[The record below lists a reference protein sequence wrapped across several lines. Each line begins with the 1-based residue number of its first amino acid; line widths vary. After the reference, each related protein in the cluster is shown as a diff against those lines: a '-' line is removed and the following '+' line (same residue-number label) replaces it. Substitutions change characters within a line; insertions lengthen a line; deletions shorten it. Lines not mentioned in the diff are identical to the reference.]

1 MIIWKNRMNDYG
13 LSDSVI
19 IFLIFIS
26 VVSATA
32 EVVSISIF
40 LPIFELISQD
50 GAEGLSNSNSSV
62 VIYVQ
67 DFVNF
72 FGLDLNVE
80 VLLILSFVLF
90 VISKLL
96 LYVASYI
103 QVYYT
108 GLITKT
114 MKDRLLDKYLQA
126 TPLFYDTVSI
136 GDFTNSSSVEL
147 PVAVNGVIKPISL
160 IITIVSGIGSVV
172 LLLIMSI
179 KLTFLS
185 VFVVTVGAI
194 IPYRWVKATVGA
206 GKKNSHYGSVVTS
219 FLIDRLKSPRL
230 VRLSNTAN
238 NEKSNYSIL
247 TEKHRKLS
255 LSIHNL
261 KARINLV
268 LEPIVVGISLIMFYL
283 ALEVLKMEVSTILLY
298 MIVMVKLVPIITNIL
313 TQKQSINRALGP
325 INSIDRLLSGMDA
338 NVDNSEKHISDKGL
352 ISRINN
358 LGELK
363 LEKIFY
369 RYSGH
374 ANNALHDINY
384 EFKKST
390 LIAIVGPSGGGKSTF
405 VDIVSGYRQPTSGSI
420 FINGVDKYR
429 YSLHLL
435 VSLVSYVPQSPQIFD
450 GITIHEHIAYGSL
463 ESNRD
468 DVINAAKLSGAYEFI
483 NEMPQ
488 GFDTVL
494 SGSSLGLSGGQ
505 VQRIELSRA
514 LLRNT
519 PLLILDEPTG
529 NLDPISEKELMLNLK
544 KIRESTEKIIIII
557 AHRISTIINA
567 DEIIVLES
575 GKISGIGTHSD
586 MILKNTWYNDAV
598 SSN

>member
-255 LSIHNL
+255 LSI
-261 KARINLV
+261 
-268 LEPIVVGISLIMFYL
+268 
-283 ALEVLKMEVSTILLY
+283 
-298 MIVMVKLVPIITNIL
+298 
-313 TQKQSINRALGP
+313 QSDSA
-325 INSIDRLLSGMDA
+325 
-338 NVDNSEKHISDKGL
+338 
-352 ISRINN
+352 
-358 LGELK
+358 
-363 LEKIFY
+363 
-369 RYSGH
+369 
-374 ANNALHDINY
+374 
-384 EFKKST
+384 
-390 LIAIVGPSGGGKSTF
+390 
-405 VDIVSGYRQPTSGSI
+405 
-420 FINGVDKYR
+420 
-429 YSLHLL
+429 
-435 VSLVSYVPQSPQIFD
+435 
-450 GITIHEHIAYGSL
+450 
-463 ESNRD
+463 
-468 DVINAAKLSGAYEFI
+468 
-483 NEMPQ
+483 
-488 GFDTVL
+488 
-494 SGSSLGLSGGQ
+494 
-505 VQRIELSRA
+505 
-514 LLRNT
+514 
-519 PLLILDEPTG
+519 
-529 NLDPISEKELMLNLK
+529 
-544 KIRESTEKIIIII
+544 III
-557 AHRISTIINA
+557 A
-567 DEIIVLES
+567 
-575 GKISGIGTHSD
+575 
-586 MILKNTWYNDAV
+586 
-598 SSN
+598 